1 MVDIDYVMEL
11 MDWNNSIEN
20 QKKGVELARNIK
32 CLNAFLQPG
41 APYGK
46 SVWENCAKVLTE
58 RTNKELVSCLHGM
71 LEWLQDMNWPG
82 AFCILDRL
90 KKMTGD
96 SLFEYLYNSSLKYA
110 KALEDDV
117 WESNL
122 KMLKE
127 ES

>member
-46 SVWENCAKVLTE
+46 SVWENCAKVLG
-58 RTNKELVSCLHGM
+58 RKN
-71 LEWLQDMNWPG
+71 Q
-82 AFCILDRL
+82 
-90 KKMTGD
+90 
-96 SLFEYLYNSSLKYA
+96 
-110 KALEDDV
+110 
-117 WESNL
+117 
-122 KMLKE
+122 
-127 ES
+127 

>member
-11 MDWNNSIEN
+11 MDWNNSIED

-41 APYGK
+41 SPYGK
-46 SVWENCAKVLTE
+46 SVWYNCSKGLAE

-82 AFCILDRL
+82 AFCILERL
-90 KKMTGD
+90 K
-96 SLFEYLYNSSLKYA
+96 SLKKIPEFQCWYDTCMKCA
-110 KALEDDV
+110 KALEDEA
-117 WESNL
+117 WISNL
-122 KMLKE
+122 EMLKE

>member
-11 MDWNNSIEN
+11 MDWNNSIED

-46 SVWENCAKVLTE
+46 SVWENCAKVLAE

-71 LEWLQDMNWPG
+71 LD
-82 AFCILDRL
+82 
-90 KKMTGD
+90 TGYELAG
-96 SLFEYLYNSSLKYA
+96 SFLHIRTPEEFEKNSRIS
-110 KALEDDV
+110 
-117 WESNL
+117 
-122 KMLKE
+122 MLV
-127 ES
+127 

>member
-11 MDWNNSIEN
+11 MDWNNSIED

-58 RTNKELVSCLHGM
+58 RTNKELVSFTAATTI
-71 LEWLQDMNWPG
+71 PG
-82 AFCILDRL
+82 IP
-90 KKMTGD
+90 
-96 SLFEYLYNSSLKYA
+96 SSLSA
-110 KALEDDV
+110 TLH
-117 WESNL
+117 SF
-122 KMLKE
+122 
-127 ES
+127 

>member
-1 MVDIDYVMEL
+1 
-11 MDWNNSIEN
+11 MDWNNSIED

-46 SVWENCAKVLTE
+46 SVWENCAKVLAE

-82 AFCILDRL
+82 AFCILERL
-90 KKMTGD
+90 K
-96 SLFEYLYNSSLKYA
+96 SLKKFPEFQCWYDTCMKCA
-110 KALEDDV
+110 KALEDEA
-117 WESNL
+117 WISNL
-122 KMLKE
+122 EMLKE

>member
-58 RTNKELVSCLHGM
+58 RTNKELVSFLHGM

-82 AFCILDRL
+82 AFCILERL
-90 KKMTGD
+90 K
-96 SLFEYLYNSSLKYA
+96 SLKKIPEFQCWYDTCMKCA
-110 KALEDDV
+110 KALEDEA
-117 WESNL
+117 WINNL
-122 KMLKE
+122 EMLKE